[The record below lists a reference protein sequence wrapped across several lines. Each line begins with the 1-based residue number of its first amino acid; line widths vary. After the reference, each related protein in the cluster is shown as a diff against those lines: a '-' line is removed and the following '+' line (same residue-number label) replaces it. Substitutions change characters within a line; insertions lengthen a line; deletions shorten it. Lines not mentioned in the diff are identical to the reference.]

1 MREMNVKKLIC
12 LVTAVLML
20 FVFVGCVEIEDDP
33 SKEEYSST
41 EVSTQAKADETFG
54 LNETAVFKELKMTAT
69 EIKESSGEDF
79 FEPESG
85 NVFLG
90 VKFTIENISDEEQTI
105 SSMLLF
111 DAYVDDVS
119 CDYSLSAACVFDEG
133 IDATIAPG
141 KKVVGWYA
149 VEIPSNWSSFELQ
162 AKANWLSNSSATFVF
177 SK

>member
-1 MREMNVKKLIC
+1 MKRVLIF
-12 LVTAVLML
+12 LMAALMVLM
-20 FVFVGCVEIEDDP
+20 VTGCLEIEENP
-33 SKEEYSST
+33 TKEPFS
-41 EVSTQAKADETFG
+41 STQASEAGKKDETFG

-69 EIKESSGEDF
+69 EIKESKGEDF
-79 FEPESG
+79 FEPQSG

-111 DAYVDDVS
+111 DAYVDDVA
-119 CDYSLSAACVFDEG
+119 CDYSISAACVFDANL
-133 IDATIAPG
+133 DATIAPG
-141 KKVVGWYA
+141 KKVVGWYS

-162 AKANWLSNSSATFVF
+162 AKANWLSNSSATFTF

>member
-1 MREMNVKKLIC
+1 MKKLDIRKIIC
-12 LVTAVLML
+12 LVTAALML
-20 FVFVGCVEIEDDP
+20 FVFTGCLEIEDDP
-33 SKEEYSST
+33 AKEAYASS
-41 EVSTQAKADETFG
+41 EKSSAPSQKETFG

-90 VKFTIENISDEEQTI
+90 VKFTIENISDEDQVI

-111 DAYVDDVS
+111 DAYIDDVA

-133 IDATIAPG
+133 LDATIAPG
-141 KKVVGWYA
+141 KKVVGWYS
-149 VEIPSNWSSFELQ
+149 VEVPAGWSSFELQ
-162 AKANWLSNSSATFVF
+162 AQANWLSNSSATFVF